1 MELIDVVNG
10 HNFWL
15 GIPIILVLIGI
26 SLCVLMIGWIVKC
39 KPRNKEEKDFVAR
52 GLIISIVMVA
62 SAFILFKNYETFP
75 VYYVKIDDSVSY
87 NAITDVYEVLGE
99 DDGIWKLR
107 SYTGNYFESIIR
119 TDLQDMVEVK

>member
-15 GIPIILVLIGI
+15 GIPIILVLIGL

>member
-1 MELIDVVNG
+1 MELVDVVNG

>member
-15 GIPIILVLIGI
+15 GIPIILIIIGI
-26 SLCVLMIGWIVKC
+26 SLCVLMISWIVKC

-52 GLIISIVMVA
+52 GLIISIVMIA

-75 VYYVKIDDSVSY
+75 VYRVKIDDSVSY

>member
-52 GLIISIVMVA
+52 GLIISIVIIA
-62 SAFILFKNYETFP
+62 SAFILFKNYENFP
-75 VYYVKIDDSVSY
+75 VY
-87 NAITDVYEVLGE
+87 
-99 DDGIWKLR
+99 
-107 SYTGNYFESIIR
+107 
-119 TDLQDMVEVK
+119 

>member
-1 MELIDVVNG
+1 MELVDVVNG

-15 GIPIILVLIGI
+15 GIPIILILIGI
-26 SLCVLMIGWIVKC
+26 CICVLMIGWIVKC

-52 GLIISIVMVA
+52 GLIISIAMVA
-62 SAFILFKNYETFP
+62 SALILFKNYETFP

-107 SYTGNYFESIIR
+107 SYTGSYFESIIR
-119 TDLQDMVEVK
+119 TDLQDMVEAK

>member
-52 GLIISIVMVA
+52 GLIISIAMIA

-75 VYYVKIDDSVSY
+75 VYCVKIDDCVSY

-99 DDGIWKLR
+99 NDGIWKLR

>member
-52 GLIISIVMVA
+52 GLIISIVMIA

-75 VYYVKIDDSVSY
+75 VYCVKIDDSVSY
-87 NAITDVYEVLGE
+87 NGITDVYEVLGE

>member
-52 GLIISIVMVA
+52 GLIISIVIVA

-75 VYYVKIDDSVSY
+75 VYCVKIDDSVGY

>member
-52 GLIISIVMVA
+52 GLIISIVIIA

-75 VYYVKIDDSVSY
+75 VYCVKIDDSVSY
-87 NAITDVYEVLGE
+87 NAITVVYEVLGE

>member
-15 GIPIILVLIGI
+15 GIPIILVLIGL

-52 GLIISIVMVA
+52 GLIISIVIIA

-75 VYYVKIDDSVSY
+75 VYCVKIDDSVSY

-107 SYTGNYFESIIR
+107 SYTDNYFESIIR